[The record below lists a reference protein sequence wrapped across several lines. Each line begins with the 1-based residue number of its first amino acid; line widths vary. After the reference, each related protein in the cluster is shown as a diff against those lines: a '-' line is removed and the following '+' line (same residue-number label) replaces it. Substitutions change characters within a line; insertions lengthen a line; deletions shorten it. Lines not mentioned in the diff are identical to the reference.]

1 MTNKENR
8 EINYYKNLSKY
19 YKELFKMLLE
29 SLYTDDKE
37 LEHKAITLFNTTE
50 ETK

>member
-1 MTNKENR
+1 MTNAERR

-19 YKELFKMLLE
+19 YKELFKMLRE
-29 SLYTDDKE
+29 SIYTHDKE
-37 LEHKAITLFNTTE
+37 LKQKAITLFNTTE